1 MEEKVLPSLG
11 ITKPHLEKLTLG
23 ITRILEAS
31 PGVTKVRIMEK
42 EPAERHMIASWE
54 LKNDCVMPE
63 DLKNFYLMTNG
74 FHMVWSV
81 KLDDQPVP
89 LGCLTI
95 NSIANLTQL
104 TQSAMYT
111 LPNSPT
117 LEDLDDEEEE
127 ANEDQPEKPHFDSR
141 SIIFELDSCNGN
153 GKVCLVYRR
162 TSPVAKESKI
172 WFLDRALYWHFLT
185 DSFTAYYRLL
195 ITHLGLPQWQYAFT
209 NYGVSP
215 QAKQWFNMYKP
226 ITYNT
231 PVLTEEND
239 YFINKL
245 DPSKVFKSKTKTL
258 APTKRGGTPN
268 PPSSQKGSSSSSS
281 TKSSSASGNP
291 ARK

>member
-11 ITKPHLEKLTLG
+11 NTKPHLEKLTLG
-23 ITRILEAS
+23 ITRILESS
-31 PGVTKVRIMEK
+31 PGVTKVKIMEK

-54 LKNDCVMPE
+54 LKNDCAMPE

-89 LGCLTI
+89 LGCLMI
-95 NSIANLTQL
+95 NSIGHLTQL
-104 TQSAMYT
+104 TQSAVYT

-117 LEDLDDEEEE
+117 LEDLEDEEDE

-141 SIIFELDSCNGN
+141 SLIFELDSCNGN
-153 GKVCLVYRR
+153 GKVCLVYRK
-162 TSPVAKESKI
+162 TSPAKESKI

-226 ITYNT
+226 ITCNT
-231 PVLTEEND
+231 PVLTEETD

-245 DPSKVFKSKTKTL
+245 DPSKVFKNKTKAS

-268 PPSSQKGSSSSSS
+268 PPGSQKGSSSSSS

-291 ARK
+291 VRK

>member
-11 ITKPHLEKLTLG
+11 NTKPHLEKLTLG

-89 LGCLTI
+89 LGCLVI

-117 LEDLDDEEEE
+117 LEDLDDEEDE
-127 ANEDQPEKPHFDSR
+127 
-141 SIIFELDSCNGN
+141 
-153 GKVCLVYRR
+153 
-162 TSPVAKESKI
+162 VAKESKI

-231 PVLTEEND
+231 PVLPEETD

-245 DPSKVFKSKTKTL
+245 DPSKVFKNKTKTS
-258 APTKRGGTPN
+258 APTKRGGTPH
-268 PPSSQKGSSSSSS
+268 PPGSQKGSSSSSS
-281 TKSSSASGNP
+281 TKSSSSSGNP
-291 ARK
+291 VRK

>member
-11 ITKPHLEKLTLG
+11 NTKPHLEKLTLG
-23 ITRILEAS
+23 ITRILESS
-31 PGVTKVRIMEK
+31 PGVTKVKIMEK

-54 LKNDCVMPE
+54 LKNDCAMPE

-89 LGCLTI
+89 LGCLVI

-117 LEDLDDEEEE
+117 LEDLDDEEDED
-127 ANEDQPEKPHFDSR
+127 NEDQPEKPHFDSR
-141 SIIFELDSCNGN
+141 NIIFELDSCNGN
-153 GKVCLVYRR
+153 GKVCLVYKR

-209 NYGVSP
+209 SYGVSP
-215 QAKQWFNMYKP
+215 QAKSLSF
-226 ITYNT
+226 
-231 PVLTEEND
+231 PVC
-239 YFINKL
+239 KMG
-245 DPSKVFKSKTKTL
+245 KVISALL
-258 APTKRGGTPN
+258 A
-268 PPSSQKGSSSSSS
+268 S
-281 TKSSSASGNP
+281 
-291 ARK
+291 